1 MGSVKKVTNSIKK
14 TISDPARLV
23 GTYAGYAM
31 GGGLPGMAAG
41 NAAGKYIS
49 TDIPKP
55 DLSTLEGQ
63 QQLQAQLVG
72 NQLQAAEDFNKNLPA
87 YIEQEYASRA
97 APVEDQFKSGRTNLM
112 ASLSGRGMLSSGNAI
127 KQRANLEANKAQ
139 TLGGLRAET
148 IQDATQRAQAYR
160 IDPLSSLANANE
172 QKTNFAGNLDALK
185 RQSDQNRQAL
195 IGQGLGMIGSGVGQG
210 IANRTNGRLFSGG
223 YKNV

>member
-1 MGSVKKVTNSIKK
+1 VGSVKKITNSVKK

-41 NAAGKYIS
+41 NAVGKYIS
-49 TDIPKP
+49 TDIPAP

-63 QQLQAQLVG
+63 QALQAQLVG

-97 APVEDQFKSGRTNLM
+97 APLEDQFKANRTNLM
-112 ASLSGRGMLSSGNAI
+112 ASLSGRGMLSSGNAL

-148 IQDATQRAQAYR
+148 VQDATQRAQAYR
-160 IDPLSSLANANE
+160 VDPLSSLANANE
-172 QKTNFAGNLDALK
+172 QKTSFANNLDALK
-185 RQSDQNRQAL
+185 RDSDKNRQAL
-195 IGQGLGMIGSGVGQG
+195 MGESLGMIGSGVGQG
-210 IANRTNGRLFSGG
+210 IANRMNNRTFAVS
-223 YKNV
+223 VI